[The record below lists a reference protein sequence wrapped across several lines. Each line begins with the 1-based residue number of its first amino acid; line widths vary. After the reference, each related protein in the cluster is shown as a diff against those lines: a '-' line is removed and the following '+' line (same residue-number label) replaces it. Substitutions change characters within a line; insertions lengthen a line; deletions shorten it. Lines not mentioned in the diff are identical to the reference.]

1 MTWQRNK
8 DLSAWIVKFEL
19 YRVFPTF
26 SSFSLIQSLLSRVY
40 IIKLAKNERVTLN
53 IYYAKNKILWISLHC
68 LGFKII

>member
-40 IIKLAKNERVTLN
+40 VLLNIIKKWTRHFEYL
-53 IYYAKNKILWISLHC
+53 
-68 LGFKII
+68 

>member
-26 SSFSLIQSLLSRVY
+26 SYMSFPLIQSLLSRVY
-40 IIKLAKNERVTLN
+40 VSLNIIKKWMRHFEYL
-53 IYYAKNKILWISLHC
+53 
-68 LGFKII
+68 